1 MCKFGNSF
9 WLNFKLC
16 LLLGN
21 ESTRVVDEDG
31 RSGNIPLW
39 SNMAWTA
46 MNLPETMTAVCKQ
59 GKSATW
65 IATWIYMVYGEC
77 MVRAWCSHGWSTQ
90 MWLCS
95 WNLEHVQAA
104 VVPTDTASGCI
115 WDPWPKGTQRQS
127 FTPYS
132 SIIWV
137 LWALSTLWSIC
148 SILQTALDF
157 SVSPAD
163 VLDWG
168 RRILIYGS
176 TFNGYLMPLG
186 SIWPMWSHLHRQ
198 TQSKTYI
205 A

>member
-9 WLNFKLC
+9 LLNFKLC

-46 MNLPETMTAVCKQ
+46 MNRPETMTAVCKQ

-127 FTPYS
+127 FTPTAASFEYCEH
-132 SIIWV
+132 WV
-137 LWALSTLWSIC
+137 LYDLYVQSSKQLWTSVFR
-148 SILQTALDF
+148 LQMFWIEEEEYWFTDLPSMA
-157 SVSPAD
+157 
-163 VLDWG
+163 
-168 RRILIYGS
+168 
-176 TFNGYLMPLG
+176 
-186 SIWPMWSHLHRQ
+186 IWCP
-198 TQSKTYI
+198 
-205 A
+205 